1 MRSVVFHEDTLQTYE
16 YLRETNKPI
25 HKKLFII
32 FKILKEMQ
40 KGDPT
45 QGTGK
50 PEALKYEL
58 TGYYSRRVSDKDRLV
73 YSFDDENIYIIAIGG
88 DYEQ

>member
-1 MRSVVFHEDTLQTYE
+1 MRSVVFHEDILQIYE

-25 HKKLFII
+25 HKKLFN
-32 FKILKEMQ
+32 ILKEMQ

-58 TGYYSRRVSDKDRLV
+58 AGY
-73 YSFDDENIYIIAIGG
+73 
-88 DYEQ
+88 

>member
-1 MRSVVFHEDTLQTYE
+1 MF
-16 YLRETNKPI
+16 N
-25 HKKLFII
+25 II
-32 FKILKEMQ
+32 KEMQ

-58 TGYYSRRVSDKDRLV
+58 AGYYSRRLSDKDRFI
-73 YSFDDENIYIIAIGG
+73 YSFDEENIYIIAIGG
-88 DYEQ
+88 HYEE

>member
-1 MRSVVFHEDTLQTYE
+1 MRSVVFHENTLQTYE

-25 HKKLFII
+25 HKKLFI
-32 FKILKEMQ
+32 ILKEMQ

-58 TGYYSRRVSDKDRLV
+58 AGYYSRWLSDKDRLI
-73 YSFDDENIYIIAIGG
+73 YSFDDDNIYVIAIGG
-88 DYEQ
+88 HYEI

>member
-1 MRSVVFHEDTLQTYE
+1 MRSVVFHEDTLQSYE

-25 HKKLFII
+25 HKKLFI
-32 FKILKEMQ
+32 ILKEMQ

-58 TGYYSRRVSDKDRLV
+58 AGYYSRRLSDKDRLI
-73 YSFDDENIYIIAIGG
+73 YSFDDENIYVIAIGG
-88 DYEQ
+88 HYEV

>member
-1 MRSVVFHEDTLQTYE
+1 
-16 YLRETNKPI
+16 
-25 HKKLFII
+25 
-32 FKILKEMQ
+32 MQ

-58 TGYYSRRVSDKDRLV
+58 DGYHSRRISDKDRLV

-88 DYEQ
+88 HYEE

>member
-25 HKKLFII
+25 HKKLFN
-32 FKILKEMQ
+32 ILKEMQ
-40 KGDPT
+40 KDDPT
-45 QGTGK
+45 EGTGK

-58 TGYYSRRVSDKDRLV
+58 AGYYSRRISDKDRLV

-88 DYEQ
+88 HYDA

>member
-25 HKKLFII
+25 HKKLFNIV
-32 FKILKEMQ
+32 KEMQ

-50 PEALKYEL
+50 PEALKH
-58 TGYYSRRVSDKDRLV
+58 
-73 YSFDDENIYIIAIGG
+73 
-88 DYEQ
+88 EQAWTNWILLAAHIWQGSASL